1 MRRYII
7 NRILQS
13 IPILFGVTLIAFF
26 ILRLTGDPAQL
37 ILGEMAEPEV
47 LEAYR
52 EEHGL
57 NDPVLVQYV
66 RFIQN
71 IFRGDFGFS
80 LRYQE
85 PVLPLFV
92 DRIPSTIE
100 LALTA
105 LSIGI
110 VVGIPIGIF
119 SAVYRNTWWDILTR
133 AIVMLGQAVPGF
145 YLGLLLI
152 IVFSVELRLLPT
164 GGRGGLERLI
174 MPSLA
179 LSTYLVTMIVRFT
192 RATVLDVLSQDY
204 VRTARAK
211 GLKEKVVLFRHVL
224 KNALIP
230 LTTIIGLQIAG
241 LFSGSIVTETIFAW
255 PGVGRFTVQAIYSR
269 DFPTVQ
275 AIILIMASV
284 IIFINLIVD
293 ILYSYL
299 DPRIRFA

>member
-37 ILGEMAEPEV
+37 ILGEMAEPEI

-71 IFRGDFGFS
+71 VFRGDFGFS

-105 LSIGI
+105 LIIGI

-119 SAVYRNTWWDILTR
+119 SAVYRNTWWDILIR
-133 AIVMLGQAVPGF
+133 AIVMFGQAVPGF

-164 GGRGGLERLI
+164 GGRGGLKRLI

-241 LFSGSIVTETIFAW
+241 LFRPSIQEISPPYKPLF
-255 PGVGRFTVQAIYSR
+255 
-269 DFPTVQ
+269 
-275 AIILIMASV
+275 
-284 IIFINLIVD
+284 
-293 ILYSYL
+293 
-299 DPRIRFA
+299 